1 MSEGNFSPDDQ
12 HIIQGAYEHYFR
24 QFEDELKKLSTQR
37 LVEIVEETDSVCEG
51 CHEMAGNQA
60 ACSIEY
66 AGLFGCMGHETGF
79 DPTAMPHPLPGIDA
93 IVDSTES
100 SDQKE
105 KQHAKH
111 VLQAIE
117 DSFTRAKEAAIDSIP
132 DFLQGR
138 RGYDV
143 GTGMQTLQG
152 RALDQAVYG
161 HAGLRE
167 KNALDQHRIT
177 RQQPSGLQDIFS
189 LSHNVPSWKPVDKEN
204 MIQELGEIGME
215 IPQDVPVKT
224 IANTFIRHRDRLV
237 AELVDNGHE
246 GSGLESDTLKELQTI
261 LSEEGRQG
269 GKKPRTTA
277 EGGTR
282 RSKRSKRKSVRA
294 LLNKRGTQSR
304 GKRKTLRRKHNRKR
318 QTRGYKQRRF

>member
-66 AGLFGCMGHETGF
+66 AGLFGCMGHNADFKYPDEEE
-79 DPTAMPHPLPGIDA
+79 LPGIDA
-93 IVDSTES
+93 IIKDATES
-100 SDQKE
+100 DDQAKM
-105 KQHAKH
+105 HAEH

-117 DSFTRAKEAAIDSIP
+117 ESFAHAREAAISSIP
-132 DFLQGR
+132 NFLLER
-138 RGYDV
+138 RGYNAES
-143 GTGMQTLQG
+143 GMQTLQG
-152 RALDQAVYG
+152 KALDQAVYG

-189 LSHNVPSWKPVDKEN
+189 LSHNIPSWKPDDKEN

-224 IANTFIRHRDRLV
+224 IANIFIRHRDRLV

-246 GSGLESDTLKELQTI
+246 GSGLESDTLAELQTI

-269 GKKPRTTA
+269 KKAKKGT
-277 EGGTR
+277 GGTR
-282 RSKRSKRKSVRA
+282 RNKRGKRKSVRA
-294 LLNKRGTQSR
+294 LLNKRRTQSR

-318 QTRGYKQRRF
+318 QTRGYKQRRS